1 MDDILKKQ
9 QDKIKRLWQDS
20 KERLTNELAIKKNLL
35 YANLKLVNISPS
47 AVEVI
52 PEEEAKQARA
62 VVFEKVSN
70 NLRLGVV
77 DPDNLETIKLIEK
90 LKAQNYRVVIYVI
103 TEESL
108 KHALSYY
115 QFVKK
120 RANEISNF
128 IDVSSIKEIEFS
140 NLNQELL
147 NYPSTEVTS
156 IIGLILKTAILI
168 DASDIHIEP
177 QSKTALIRFRVGG
190 ILYEVAEIDKDK
202 YQKLLSRFKILSG
215 IKLNITLSPQNGRFT
230 IKNHNDF
237 FDVRVSTLPGP
248 EGEFIV
254 CRILNPK
261 RATFGLKDLGLRE
274 KDEKLLKEVMS
285 LPNGM
290 IILTGPT
297 GSGKTTTLYALL
309 KEKIS
314 PGIKIITIE
323 DPIEYHIN
331 GVNQTQVSKDYT
343 FETGLKS
350 ILRQDPDVIMIGEM
364 RDKETVK
371 IALQAALTGH
381 LVLSTLHTNETAGA
395 IDRLKELGADLN
407 IIPGAVRLIVAQRL
421 VRRLCPYC
429 KAKYELTPEEKQ
441 QIIDAFSILSPK
453 SGVKIPNDIPLIY
466 KSVGCEKCHYLGY
479 TSQIGL
485 FEMMP
490 ITPKITEK
498 ILHNASK
505 DEIRKTAI
513 DEGMIPLFH
522 DGLLKV
528 MEGITSLEEI
538 IRVAGDIEYVKKSYE
553 ELFSQTL
560 LRGIKLLPQ
569 DEEKIEEYQKNRK
582 PINELIEN
590 LPLDKQIH
598 YLISWA
604 LKARATDIHFEPE
617 EKQLVVRI
625 RVDGILYL
633 LTSFDLSEAN
643 QILNEIKSLSGLNTE
658 ETQKVQEGRFR
669 IITKDKSLDVRVSIL
684 PSGYGE
690 SAVLRLLGSDIKAVS
705 INNIGLLDEQ
715 KKIVLESLKDKVGL
729 ILTTGPTSSGKTT
742 TLFALLKELNQPG
755 VKIITVEDPIEY
767 RLEGVNQT
775 QVNEEKG
782 YTFANALRTLLR
794 QNPNIFLIGEIR
806 DDETAKMAWQAALT
820 GHLVLST
827 IHANDTLEV
836 LPRLKSLGIEA
847 PDIKK
852 ALRLVIAQR
861 LVRKLCPY
869 CKKEVLAPK
878 ELKEYIEHA
887 LDKYPSYKDKFKPPY
902 KIYQPS
908 GCEHCNFIGYLGQT
922 AIFELSTPQD
932 LEKDKPEFPRL
943 IDSAIIKMLEGE
955 TSFEEIK
962 RVLGI

>member
-9 QDKIKRLWQDS
+9 QEKIKQIWQDS
-20 KERLTNELAIKKNLL
+20 KERFASELAQKKNLL
-35 YANLKLVNISPS
+35 YANLKLINISPS
-47 AVEVI
+47 AVAVI
-52 PEEEAKQARA
+52 PEEEARKARA
-62 VVFEKVSN
+62 VVFEKISN
-70 NLRLGVV
+70 NLRVGVV
-77 DPDNLETIKLIEK
+77 DPDDYETIKLIEN
-90 LKAQNYRVVIYVI
+90 LKAQNYRVTVYVI

-120 RANEISNF
+120 RAEVVSSF

-147 NYPSTEVTS
+147 NYPPTEVTS
-156 IIGLILKTAILI
+156 IIGLILKAAITI

-177 QSKTALIRFRVGG
+177 QEKTALIRFRVDGV
-190 ILYEVAEIDKDK
+190 LYEVAEIEKDT
-202 YQKLLSRFKILSG
+202 YHKLLSRFKLLSG
-215 IKLNITLSPQNGRFT
+215 IKLNITLAPQNGRFT
-230 IKNHNDF
+230 IKNNNDF

-248 EGEFIV
+248 QGEFLV
-254 CRILNPK
+254 CRLLNPK
-261 RATFGLKDLGLRE
+261 RAAFGLNDLGLRE
-274 KDEKLLKEVMS
+274 KDQKLLKEMMS

-323 DPIEYHIN
+323 DPIEYRLN

-343 FETGLKS
+343 FEMGLKS

-381 LVLSTLHTNETAGA
+381 LVLSTLHTNETAGT
-395 IDRLKELGADLN
+395 INRLKELGADPTL
-407 IIPGAVRLIVAQRL
+407 IPGAVKLIIAQRL

-429 KAKYELTPEEKQ
+429 KVKYELTPEEKEK
-441 QIIDAFSILSPK
+441 IIEAFSILSPK
-453 SGVKIPNDIPLIY
+453 SGVKIPQDIPPIY
-466 KSVGCEKCHYLGY
+466 KSVGCEKCHWLGY

-490 ITPKITEK
+490 LTPKISEK
-498 ILHNASK
+498 ILKGASE

-528 MEGITSLEEI
+528 IEGITSLEEV
-538 IRVAGDIEYVKKSYE
+538 IRVAGDINYVEKSYR

-560 LRGIKLLPQ
+560 LRGIKILPQ
-569 DEEKIEEYQKNRK
+569 DEAKIDEYLKNNKPIEELIKDL
-582 PINELIEN
+582 PIE
-590 LPLDKQIH
+590 KQII
-598 YLISWA
+598 LIIGWA
-604 LKARATDIHFEPE
+604 LKSRATDIHFESE
-617 EKQLVVRI
+617 EKELAVRI
-625 RVDGILYL
+625 RIDGILYP
-633 LTSFDLSEAN
+633 LTSFDISEAS
-643 QILNEIKSLSGLNTE
+643 QVLNEIKSLSGLNTE
-658 ETQKVQEGRFR
+658 ETQVVQEGRFR
-669 IITKDKSLDVRVSIL
+669 IILPQKTLDVRVSIL

-690 SAVLRLLGSDIKAVS
+690 SAVLRLLGSNINDVS
-705 INNIGLLDEQ
+705 INSIGLLEEQ
-715 KKIVLESLKDKVGL
+715 KKIVFEALKDRVGL

-767 RLEGVNQT
+767 RLEGINQT

-782 YTFANALRTLLR
+782 YTFSNALRTLLR

-806 DDETAKMAWQAALT
+806 DQETANMVWQAALT

-836 LPRLKSLGIEA
+836 LPRLKSLGIKA

-861 LVRKLCPY
+861 LVRRLCPD
-869 CKKEVLAPK
+869 CKKEETAPS
-878 ELKEYIEHA
+878 ELIPDIEKA
-887 LDKYPSYKDKFKPPY
+887 LEKYPQYKEKYQPPY
-902 KIYQPS
+902 KIYSPQK
-908 GCEHCNFIGYLGQT
+908 CEKCNFTGYLGQT
-922 AIFELSTPQD
+922 AIFELARPED
-932 LEKDKPEFPRL
+932 LEKEQPDFPRL
-943 IDSAIIKMLEGE
+943 LDSAIIKMLEGE
-955 TSFEEIK
+955 TSWEEIK
-962 RVLGI
+962 RVLGV